1 MFNTCNLFLNQYAPL
16 IIIISLSFLILD
28 IIYSI
33 VKKVRN
39 EILAEAKKYIVDFGW
54 NKNLLNKIV
63 EKSKYDSNTLTV
75 LFPGGY
81 KSLLQLYLDEINLKM
96 TIESKKLN
104 LIRFKVHERIREL
117 LILRLD
123 ILSKEKKII
132 QKTVYHLLLP
142 NNYKFSLINLYRT
155 VDQIW
160 FLAGDNSTDF
170 NYYSKRTILATIYT
184 RTIINFINNDDLK
197 STIRLLNMQ
206 LKQVAKIP
214 KIKNSFKNFTKITPF
229 LFKLREN
236 FNFTKR

>member
-1 MFNTCNLFLNQYAPL
+1 MKLKNFGRAKGNKLKNL
-16 IIIISLSFLILD
+16 
-28 IIYSI
+28 
-33 VKKVRN
+33 KKVRN

>member
-1 MFNTCNLFLNQYAPL
+1 MDLLMKLKNFGRAKGNKLKNL
-16 IIIISLSFLILD
+16 
-28 IIYSI
+28 
-33 VKKVRN
+33 KKVRN